1 MRRRLA
7 TAVVVVAGILC
18 AVYLGDYAVLR
29 YRLARNSALGKVT
42 VYRYY
47 AIQKKAN
54 KVEYV
59 FQGTEDVTCVHA
71 LFPHMS
77 YSPCWYAERHTEKR
91 TEI

>member
-7 TAVVVVAGILC
+7 TAAVVVIAMFGAIYV
-18 AVYLGDYAVLR
+18 GDYAVLR
-29 YRLARNSALGKVT
+29 FRAARNVALGKVT

-59 FQGTEDVTCVHA
+59 FQGAEDVTCVHA

-77 YSPCWYAERHTEKR
+77 YSPCWYVERHTEKR
-91 TEI
+91 TDI